1 MKISPLAMLA
11 AAALTVAGCTGSPTD
26 NPASHSTDRVT
37 TATPRTTAAVSNPD
51 FVFAGPLDD
60 YGQTLSADD
69 HDRALVN
76 RAVRRIDPCGF
87 IDLQKLG
94 GQVPNVKFFTYRY
107 TYDHCILASNSSS
120 SPRNSPVSLSFTT
133 NISPLPPEGFDVNGI
148 RVSENTHSAS
158 CNYYMSLGLDQLA
171 GAPSTPSVRG
181 IAANLV
187 LLINTDRAA
196 DPTCAAA
203 KSVATVAAQV
213 RSQGLPN
220 RATESTPHIPLA
232 DRDPCSLRSKIP
244 GYSNYR
250 VSLPPNAHGCTFIS
264 DTQPDDT
271 IGVIFVPVTLS
282 DSRFQ
287 GKTEEIDGVT
297 IHTGDGMDSCVARVA
312 IDDPYQPS
320 YLPSVQPDSAD
331 LQSAAVEVHGKDC
344 DANKRVAAAVAKSL
358 A

>member
-1 MKISPLAMLA
+1 MRISSLAMLA

-26 NPASHSTDRVT
+26 SPVNRTTDRVT

-51 FVFAGPLDD
+51 FVFVGPLDD
-60 YGQTLSADD
+60 YGQRLSPED

-87 IDLQKLG
+87 IDLQRVG
-94 GQVPNVKFFTYRY
+94 SQIPDVKFFTYRY
-107 TYDHCILASNSSS
+107 NFDHCVLASSNSS
-120 SPRNSPVSLSFTT
+120 SPRNSAVSLSFTT
-133 NISPLPPEGFDVNGI
+133 NISPLPPEGFDVDGI
-148 RVSENTHSAS
+148 RVSANTHSAS
-158 CNYYMSLGLDQLA
+158 CNYYMALGLDQLA
-171 GAPSTPSVRG
+171 GAPLTPSVRG
-181 IAANLV
+181 ITANLV
-187 LLINTDRAA
+187 LLISTDKAA

-220 RATESTPHIPLA
+220 RQTESVPRIPLA
-232 DRDPCSLRSKIP
+232 DRDPCSLRSKVP

-250 VSLPPNAHGCTFIS
+250 VSVPPNAHGCTFIS
-264 DTQPDDT
+264 DTRPDDT
-271 IGVIFVPVTLS
+271 IGVIFVPVTLN

-287 GKTEEIDGVT
+287 GTTEEIDGVT
-297 IHTGDGMDSCVARVA
+297 VHIGDGMESCTARVE
-312 IDDPYQPS
+312 IGDPYQPA

-331 LQSAAVEVHGKDC
+331 LQSAAVEVRGKDC

>member
-1 MKISPLAMLA
+1 MRISSLAMLA

-26 NPASHSTDRVT
+26 GPANRTTDRVT
-37 TATPRTTAAVSNPD
+37 TASPRTTATVSNPD

-60 YGQTLSADD
+60 YGQTLSPED

-94 GQVPNVKFFTYRY
+94 SQVPDIRFFTYRY
-107 TYDHCILASNSSS
+107 NFDHCVLASSSS
-120 SPRNSPVSLSFTT
+120 LSPRNSAVSLSFTT
-133 NISPLPPEGFDVNGI
+133 NISPLPLEGFDVDGI

-171 GAPSTPSVRG
+171 GAPLTPSVRG
-181 IAANLV
+181 ITASLV
-187 LLINTDRAA
+187 LLISTDKAA

-220 RATESTPHIPLA
+220 RATESTPGIPLA

-250 VSLPPNAHGCTFIS
+250 VSVPPNAHGCTFVN
-264 DTQPDDT
+264 DTRPDDT

-287 GKTEEIDGVT
+287 AKTEEIDGVT
-297 IHTGDGMDSCVARVA
+297 VHMGDGLDSCVARVA
-312 IDDPYQPS
+312 IDDSYQPA

-331 LQSAAVEVHGKDC
+331 LQSAATEVRGKNC
-344 DANKRVAAAVAKSL
+344 DANKHVAAAVAKSL